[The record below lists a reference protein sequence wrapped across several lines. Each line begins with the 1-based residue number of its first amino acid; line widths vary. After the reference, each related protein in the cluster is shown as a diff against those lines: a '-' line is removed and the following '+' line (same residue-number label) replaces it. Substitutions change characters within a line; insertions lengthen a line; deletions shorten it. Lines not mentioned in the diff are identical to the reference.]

1 MRSTRNTVGGVFAAI
16 TAGISLVMAIWDV
29 VSWIMTMSLGNIFA
43 GRPFLSFFV
52 ALFQESIFD
61 FGDTQMHLLFAGTM
75 LFFVIGACVNFLAA
89 IVLLKRGSN
98 HKGASITLGI
108 INEVGIIFWIIFSG
122 RAGFYVG
129 KYIIGNSH
137 IYLRW
142 YILESVVIISLVCS
156 FLAAA
161 FLQLISTILFKN
173 ATDNF
178 VTGQAAMPLPVPTP
192 VQQPFPIQT
201 PPQPSPVPQP
211 VQTPVPQAVPTPQPA
226 SAPVLTPQK
235 NPIPAQQQVKEKM
248 GNVCVLKGEVRGK
261 RDYVIPKNCKIIL
274 GKNPN
279 KANIVFRNPH
289 VSNIHCSISYNA
301 QTNRY
306 IVKDHSSNGTFI
318 ANKRLQKEVQ
328 TECPAGTV
336 LYLADSNTSVILK

>member
-29 VSWIMTMSLGNIFA
+29 VSWIMTMSLGNFFA

-75 LFFVIGACVNFLAA
+75 LFFMIGACVNFLAA

-178 VTGQAAMPLPVPTP
+178 VTGQAAMPLPV
-192 VQQPFPIQT
+192 QQPLPIPT

-211 VQTPVPQAVPTPQPA
+211 VPTPPQPVPTPQPA

-235 NPIPAQQQVKEKM
+235 THVPAPQPPKEKL
-248 GNVCVLKGEVRGK
+248 GNVCVLKGEVYGK
-261 RDYVIPKNCKIIL
+261 RDYIISKNC
-274 GKNPN
+274 
-279 KANIVFRNPH
+279 
-289 VSNIHCSISYNA
+289 
-301 QTNRY
+301 
-306 IVKDHSSNGTFI
+306 
-318 ANKRLQKEVQ
+318 
-328 TECPAGTV
+328 
-336 LYLADSNTSVILK
+336 

>member
-29 VSWIMTMSLGNIFA
+29 VSWIMTMSLGNFFA

-75 LFFVIGACVNFLAA
+75 LFFMIGACVNFLAA

-108 INEVGIIFWIIFSG
+108 INEVGNIFWIIFSG

-178 VTGQAAMPLPVPTP
+178 VTGQAAMPLPV
-192 VQQPFPIQT
+192 QQPLPIPT

-211 VQTPVPQAVPTPQPA
+211 VPTPPKPVPTPQPA
-226 SAPVLTPQK
+226 SAPVLSPQK
-235 NPIPAQQQVKEKM
+235 THLPSTEPPKEKL
-248 GNVCVLKGEVRGK
+248 GNVCVLKGEVYGK
-261 RDYVIPKNCKIIL
+261 RDYIISKNCKLIL

-289 VSNIHCSISYNA
+289 VSNVHCSVSYNA

>member
-29 VSWIMTMSLGNIFA
+29 VSWIMTMSLGNFFA

-75 LFFVIGACVNFLAA
+75 LFFMIGACVNFLAA

-178 VTGQAAMPLPVPTP
+178 VTGQAAMPLPV
-192 VQQPFPIQT
+192 QQPVPT
-201 PPQPSPVPQP
+201 PPQP
-211 VQTPVPQAVPTPQPA
+211 VPTPQPA

-235 NPIPAQQQVKEKM
+235 THVPAPQPPKEKL
-248 GNVCVLKGEVRGK
+248 GNVCVLKGEVYGK
-261 RDYVIPKNCKIIL
+261 RDYIISKNCKLIL

-289 VSNIHCSISYNA
+289 VSNVHCSVSYNA

>member
-142 YILESVVIISLVCS
+142 WLEERCRRNARNADAHICIRMRTLWIPGSVPHCGRSPHLDGRIRHRSL
-156 FLAAA
+156 
-161 FLQLISTILFKN
+161 
-173 ATDNF
+173 
-178 VTGQAAMPLPVPTP
+178 
-192 VQQPFPIQT
+192 
-201 PPQPSPVPQP
+201 
-211 VQTPVPQAVPTPQPA
+211 
-226 SAPVLTPQK
+226 
-235 NPIPAQQQVKEKM
+235 
-248 GNVCVLKGEVRGK
+248 
-261 RDYVIPKNCKIIL
+261 
-274 GKNPN
+274 
-279 KANIVFRNPH
+279 
-289 VSNIHCSISYNA
+289 SIS
-301 QTNRY
+301 
-306 IVKDHSSNGTFI
+306 I
-318 ANKRLQKEVQ
+318 LQMFW
-328 TECPAGTV
+328 
-336 LYLADSNTSVILK
+336 

>member
-178 VTGQAAMPLPVPTP
+178 VTGQAAMPLPV
-192 VQQPFPIQT
+192 QT
-201 PPQPSPVPQP
+201 PA
-211 VQTPVPQAVPTPQPA
+211 PQAVPTPQLA

>member
-61 FGDTQMHLLFAGTM
+61 FGDTQMHLFFAGTM
-75 LFFVIGACVNFLAA
+75 LFFMIGACVNFLAA

-211 VQTPVPQAVPTPQPA
+211 VQTPVPQAV
-226 SAPVLTPQK
+226 
-235 NPIPAQQQVKEKM
+235 KEKM

>member
-142 YILESVVIISLVCS
+142 YIRIGS
-156 FLAAA
+156 
-161 FLQLISTILFKN
+161 
-173 ATDNF
+173 DNF
-178 VTGQAAMPLPVPTP
+178 FG
-192 VQQPFPIQT
+192 
-201 PPQPSPVPQP
+201 
-211 VQTPVPQAVPTPQPA
+211 
-226 SAPVLTPQK
+226 
-235 NPIPAQQQVKEKM
+235 
-248 GNVCVLKGEVRGK
+248 
-261 RDYVIPKNCKIIL
+261 
-274 GKNPN
+274 
-279 KANIVFRNPH
+279 VFLFGSRFFTAYFN
-289 VSNIHCSISYNA
+289 
-301 QTNRY
+301 
-306 IVKDHSSNGTFI
+306 DFI
-318 ANKRLQKEVQ
+318 
-328 TECPAGTV
+328 
-336 LYLADSNTSVILK
+336 

>member
-178 VTGQAAMPLPVPTP
+178 VTGQAAMPLPV
-192 VQQPFPIQT
+192 QT
-201 PPQPSPVPQP
+201 PE
-211 VQTPVPQAVPTPQPA
+211 PQAVPTPQPA

>member
-192 VQQPFPIQT
+192 
-201 PPQPSPVPQP
+201 
-211 VQTPVPQAVPTPQPA
+211 
-226 SAPVLTPQK
+226 
-235 NPIPAQQQVKEKM
+235 AQQQVKEKM

>member
-29 VSWIMTMSLGNIFA
+29 VSWIMTMSLGNFFA

-75 LFFVIGACVNFLAA
+75 LFFMIGACVNFLAA

-178 VTGQAAMPLPVPTP
+178 VTGQAAMPLPV
-192 VQQPFPIQT
+192 QQPLPI
-201 PPQPSPVPQP
+201 PQS
-211 VQTPVPQAVPTPQPA
+211 A

-235 NPIPAQQQVKEKM
+235 THVPAPQPPKEKL
-248 GNVCVLKGEVRGK
+248 GNVCVLKGEVYGK
-261 RDYVIPKNCKIIL
+261 RDYIISKNCKLIL

-289 VSNIHCSISYNA
+289 VSNVHCSVSYNA

>member
-16 TAGISLVMAIWDV
+16 TAGFSAVIAVWDV
-29 VSWIMTMSLGNIFA
+29 VVWIMTMALRNSF
-43 GRPFLSFFV
+43 GRPFTTFFRV
-52 ALFQESIFD
+52 LFQDALSGFD
-61 FGDTQMHLLFAGTM
+61 ELQIHMVFAGFM
-75 LFFVIGACVNFLAA
+75 LFFLIGACVNFLAA
-89 IVLLKRGSN
+89 IVLLKRGGN

-108 INEVGIIFWIIFSG
+108 FNEIGIIFWIVFSG
-122 RAGFYVG
+122 RAGFY
-129 KYIIGNSH
+129 IGRSH
-137 IYLRW
+137 GYVIKW
-142 YILESVVIISLVCS
+142 FPEVVVFMIVSI
-156 FLAAA
+156 LAAA

-178 VTGQAAMPLPVPTP
+178 VTGQAAMP
-192 VQQPFPIQT
+192 FPIQT

-211 VQTPVPQAVPTPQPA
+211 VQTPAPQPVPTPQPA
-226 SAPVLTPQK
+226 SAPVLKPQK
-235 NPIPAQQQVKEKM
+235 NPIPAQQQAKEKL
-248 GNVCVLKGEVRGK
+248 GNVCVLKGEVHGK

>member
-75 LFFVIGACVNFLAA
+75 LFFMIGACVNFLAA

-137 IYLRW
+137 IFLRW

-201 PPQPSPVPQP
+201 PPQPSPVPTPPQP
-211 VQTPVPQAVPTPQPA
+211 VPTPQPA

-235 NPIPAQQQVKEKM
+235 THVPAPQPPKEKL
-248 GNVCVLKGEVRGK
+248 GNVCVL
-261 RDYVIPKNCKIIL
+261 
-274 GKNPN
+274 
-279 KANIVFRNPH
+279 
-289 VSNIHCSISYNA
+289 
-301 QTNRY
+301 
-306 IVKDHSSNGTFI
+306 NGVWE
-318 ANKRLQKEVQ
+318 KRLYNIEELQ
-328 TECPAGTV
+328 TYIGEESKQGK
-336 LYLADSNTSVILK
+336 YRIS

>member
-75 LFFVIGACVNFLAA
+75 LFFMIGACVNFLAA

-137 IYLRW
+137 IFLRW

-201 PPQPSPVPQP
+201 PPQPSPVPTPPQP
-211 VQTPVPQAVPTPQPA
+211 VPTPQPA

-235 NPIPAQQQVKEKM
+235 THVPAPQPPKEKL
-248 GNVCVLKGEVRGK
+248 GNVCVL
-261 RDYVIPKNCKIIL
+261 
-274 GKNPN
+274 NPN

-289 VSNIHCSISYNA
+289 VSNVHCSVSYNA

>member
-1 MRSTRNTVGGVFAAI
+1 M
-16 TAGISLVMAIWDV
+16 
-29 VSWIMTMSLGNIFA
+29 
-43 GRPFLSFFV
+43 
-52 ALFQESIFD
+52 
-61 FGDTQMHLLFAGTM
+61 
-75 LFFVIGACVNFLAA
+75 
-89 IVLLKRGSN
+89 
-98 HKGASITLGI
+98 GI

-137 IYLRW
+137 IFLRW

-201 PPQPSPVPQP
+201 PPQPSPVPTPPQP
-211 VQTPVPQAVPTPQPA
+211 VPTPQPA

-235 NPIPAQQQVKEKM
+235 THVPAPQPPKEKL
-248 GNVCVLKGEVRGK
+248 GNVCVLKGEVYGK
-261 RDYVIPKNCKIIL
+261 RDYIISKNCKLIL

-289 VSNIHCSISYNA
+289 VSNVHCSVSYNA